1 MLSLR
6 VEGKTMNPAR
16 VPVSVL
22 LYLYKVELLNL
33 SREKIMTAVSSL
45 RNRQIHILTLLRLD
59 RVM

>member
-1 MLSLR
+1 
-6 VEGKTMNPAR
+6 MNPAR